1 MTDASLSNPSVGTQM
16 STILDTAFRF
26 RRNLRGNVTLFFA
39 VSLPVLVL
47 AIGVSIDFG
56 RAAAARTQ
64 LNSAA
69 DAAALAALT
78 PAMLQ
83 QSASVAQAAAV
94 DMFNGQTSAING
106 LVAGQTTVTV
116 TISNPAS
123 NPVVRQV
130 TVTFAAQVQNF
141 FAAIEPSATF
151 SLGGTSV
158 AQASVPP
165 NVDFYLL
172 LDNSPS
178 MSLPATTA
186 GVNTMQNLTPD
197 QGSCALACH
206 QASTNNSDTA
216 DNPCWNG
223 AVYTSPTLASPP
235 PSTKSGHLYCA
246 ASQGAQIDDYQR

>member
-1 MTDASLSNPSVGTQM
+1 MTDASLSNASVGTQM

-106 LVAGQTTVTV
+106 LVAGPNPRRRANEYE
-116 TISNPAS
+116 TIN
-123 NPVVRQV
+123 
-130 TVTFAAQVQNF
+130 
-141 FAAIEPSATF
+141 
-151 SLGGTSV
+151 
-158 AQASVPP
+158 
-165 NVDFYLL
+165 
-172 LDNSPS
+172 S
-178 MSLPATTA
+178 MS
-186 GVNTMQNLTPD
+186 
-197 QGSCALACH
+197 
-206 QASTNNSDTA
+206 ASM
-216 DNPCWNG
+216 
-223 AVYTSPTLASPP
+223 AVHVEASP
-235 PSTKSGHLYCA
+235 
-246 ASQGAQIDDYQR
+246 